1 MKAIDETVGIR
12 REAGK
17 VRMFCP
23 KITMITVTLN
33 SDKTLERT
41 IKSVIKQKYDNLEY
55 LIIDGGST
63 DHTIDIIRKYE
74 RYITHWVSEP
84 DKGISDAFNKG
95 IKMSTGEIIGIINS
109 DDGLCAGALQTLAEE
124 YEEDIDIYR
133 GKIIL
138 WNTETGTKVIEK
150 PSMHFPMV
158 DINPHVSHQGTF
170 VTKRAYDKYGLFD
183 TDIKYAMDYDLL
195 IRFEKMNVKMKYINH
210 VMAYFTLGG
219 VTYQPYSAER
229 LRETDKI
236 FKAYGATVWQRG
248 LTVVFRGIKIAVKKI
263 IPKDALLKMKY
274 KKIGIADVESLGVAE
289 DRN

>member
-1 MKAIDETVGIR
+1 
-12 REAGK
+12 
-17 VRMFCP
+17 MFCP

-74 RYITHWVSEP
+74 RYITCWVSEP

-109 DDGLCAGALQTLAEE
+109 DDGLCAGALQTLAGE
-124 YEEDIDIYR
+124 YEEDVDVYR

-138 WNTETGTKVIEK
+138 WNTETGTKVVEK

-170 VTKRAYDKYGLFD
+170 VTKRAYDKYGLFN

-195 IRFEKMNVKMKYINH
+195 IRFEKMNAKMKYVNY

-229 LRETDKI
+229 LHETDEI
-236 FKAYGATVWQRG
+236 FKRYGATVWQRG
-248 LTVVFRGIKIAVKKI
+248 LTVIFRGIKIAVKKI
-263 IPKDALLKMKY
+263 IPKDALLKLKY
-274 KKIGIADVESLGVAE
+274 KKIGMADVESLGVAE
-289 DRN
+289 DRNRERSIMSEISKI